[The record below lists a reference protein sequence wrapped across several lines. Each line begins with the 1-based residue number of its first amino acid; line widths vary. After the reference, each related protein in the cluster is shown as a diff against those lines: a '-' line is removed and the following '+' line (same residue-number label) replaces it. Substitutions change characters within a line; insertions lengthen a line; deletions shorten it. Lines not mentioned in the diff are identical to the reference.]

1 MKRALIL
8 LSLAA
13 TAAIAG
19 PYDQPW
25 SIIGTDRAGS
35 ADPLLRPV
43 IVNRVDG
50 VNSDSTR
57 NESVVGAGSHQ
68 VTVDLPPRKGFRQ
81 ATQVTFE
88 LRTEP
93 CMRYYVAAKL
103 ANQVTQEWTPFVRS
117 TAEIGECRAKFKLA
131 QKAS

>member
-1 MKRALIL
+1 MSARL
-8 LSLAA
+8 LLFAALAA
-13 TAAIAG
+13 AGAASAG

-25 SIIGTDRAGS
+25 SVVTTDRRAS

-50 VNSDSTR
+50 VNSMD
-57 NESVVGAGSHQ
+57 NESVVAPGKHA

-81 ATQVTFE
+81 ATQVTFDLE
-88 LRTEP
+88 TEA

-103 ANQVTQEWTPFVRS
+103 DTTVTQQWTPVLRS
-117 TAEIGECRAKFKLA
+117 SEPIGECRAKFRLA
-131 QKAS
+131 GAAK